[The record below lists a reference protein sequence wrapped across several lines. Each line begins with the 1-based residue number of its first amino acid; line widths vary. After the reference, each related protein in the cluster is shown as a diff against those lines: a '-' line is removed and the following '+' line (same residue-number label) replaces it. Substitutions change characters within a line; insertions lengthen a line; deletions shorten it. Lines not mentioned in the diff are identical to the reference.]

1 MLKSINPKQRFWNI
15 RVPLC
20 LGNVS
25 KYFETDNMKRIGLYR
40 YAFDFGVD
48 YESADVADILDI
60 HKYLM
65 AKNNIKQYSGLLHKY
80 LLHYWVLV
88 DL

>member
-1 MLKSINPKQRFWNI
+1 
-15 RVPLC
+15 
-20 LGNVS
+20 
-25 KYFETDNMKRIGLYR
+25 MKRIELYR

-48 YESADVADILDI
+48 YESADVADMLDI